1 MKMLWL
7 LVSILVLHQA
17 VAMERIKEPV
27 KTMSELIRP
36 VFGDKVSQLDKIGIT
51 DKFEY
56 LLSLEVMFYTQLYN
70 ICTGYNFKG
79 GNKLLMPWIFIR
91 HWIPKRQR
99 IRQPY

>member
-17 VAMERIKEPV
+17 VAMERTKEPV

-36 VFGDKVSQLDKIGIT
+36 VFGDKVSQLDKISIT

-56 LLSLEVMFYTQLYN
+56 LLSLEVMFYTT
-70 ICTGYNFKG
+70 I
-79 GNKLLMPWIFIR
+79 I
-91 HWIPKRQR
+91 
-99 IRQPY
+99 